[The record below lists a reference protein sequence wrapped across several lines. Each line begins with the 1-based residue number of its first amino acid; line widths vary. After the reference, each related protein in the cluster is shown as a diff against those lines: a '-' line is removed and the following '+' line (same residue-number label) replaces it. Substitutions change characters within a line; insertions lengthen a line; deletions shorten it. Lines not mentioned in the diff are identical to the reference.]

1 MAVRTKRVADQAY
14 RPVQSAFVPP
24 EEASVPGNPDRFVN
38 REFSWLQFNRRV
50 LEESLNP
57 KHPLLE
63 RVRFLSISAA
73 NLDEFFMVRVAG
85 LAGQIRQGIALK
97 SPDGR
102 TPEQQLEQL
111 LVEVEALQR
120 DQQASLSALRG
131 LMAEQG
137 IESVDPSKLSREDKK
152 WLEDHF
158 LEAIFPVMTPL
169 SIDPAHPFPFI
180 PNLGFSIALQLRSTR
195 QRTEMTALLRLP
207 TALRRFIRLPDQDKR
222 TRFITLE
229 QIVNLFI
236 GRLFPGYEVT
246 GSGTFRIIRDSDIEV
261 EEEAEDLVRLF
272 ETALK
277 RRRRGQVIRI
287 EFDSRMPESLR
298 SFVAGELNVSG
309 NRISVLDGP
318 LAIGQISEIVSIPRD
333 DLKFEPYNPRFPER
347 IRDHNGDCFAAIRE
361 KDLVVHHP
369 YESFDVVVQFLR
381 QAAADPEVVAI
392 KQTLYRTSNDS
403 PIVRALVDAAEAGKS
418 VTALVELK
426 ARFDEEAN
434 IRWSRDLERAGVQVV
449 FGFLELKTHAKM
461 SLVVRREEGKLRNY
475 VHLGTGNY
483 HPFTARIY
491 TDLSFFTSDPSIAR
505 DVAQVFNFI
514 TGYAEPAEEMR
525 IALSPYT
532 LRNRILGHIADE
544 ITHAREGRPARIWL
558 KMNSLVDPTIID
570 ALYEAS
576 AAGVEID
583 LVVRGI
589 CCLRPQV
596 PGLSENIRVKSIIGR
611 FLEHSRIYCFGNG
624 YGLPADEAIV
634 YISSADLMPRNLD
647 RRVECMVPIT
657 NPTVHEQVLEQIMQ
671 GNVMDNQQSFEV
683 LPDGTSRRIQP
694 DEGEEPFN
702 AQEYFM
708 TNPSLSGRGD
718 ALKLHAPKEIALRR
732 NKKQAAAAE

>member
-1 MAVRTKRVADQAY
+1 MNELKPARNEFVTEAKPADG
-14 RPVQSAFVPP
+14 R
-24 EEASVPGNPDRFVN
+24 SVDNPDRFVN

-50 LEESLNP
+50 LEQARNP
-57 KHPLLE
+57 NHPLLE

-85 LAGQIRQGIALK
+85 LAGQVRQGITIR

-102 TPEQQLEQL
+102 TPEEQL
-111 LVEVEALQR
+111 DHLLFEVVRLQE
-120 DQQASLSALRG
+120 DQQKAYTALRELMRGEGIEILRTDALSAG
-131 LMAEQG
+131 E
-137 IESVDPSKLSREDKK
+137 RE
-152 WLEDHF
+152 WLESHF
-158 LEAIFPVMTPL
+158 QDSIFPVLTPL

-180 PNLGFSIALQLRSTR
+180 PNLGFSIALQLRNPAGE
-195 QRTEMTALLRLP
+195 QMNALLRLP
-207 TALRRFIRLPDQDKR
+207 VALRRFVLLPEAQKGSA
-222 TRFITLE
+222 RFVALE
-229 QIVNLFI
+229 DVVEFFV
-236 GRLFPGYEVT
+236 GKLFPGYEVT

-287 EFDSRMPESLR
+287 EFDDDTPEQLR
-298 SFVAGELNVSG
+298 EFVAAELAVG
-309 NRISVLDGP
+309 PGRVSVLKAP
-318 LAIGQISEIVSIPRD
+318 LALNQVSEIVSLPRD
-333 DLKFEPYNPRFPER
+333 DLKFAPYNPRFPER
-347 IRDHNGDCFAAIRE
+347 IREHGGDCFAAIRE
-361 KDLVVHHP
+361 KDIVVHHP

-381 QAAADPEVVAI
+381 QAALDPDVVAI

-403 PIVRALVDAAEAGKS
+403 PIVRALIEASESGKS

-434 IRWSRDLERAGVQVV
+434 IRWARDLERAGVQVV

-461 SLVVRREEGKLRNY
+461 SLVVRREDSRLRNY

-483 HPFTARIY
+483 HPQTARIY
-491 TDLSFFTSDPSIAR
+491 TDLSYFTTDPKIAR

-514 TGYAEPAEEMR
+514 TGYAEPTKEMQLA
-525 IALSPYT
+525 ISPFT
-532 LRNRILGHIADE
+532 LRSRLLEHIAAE
-544 ITHAREGRPARIWL
+544 VEYARKGKPAQIWMKL
-558 KMNSLVDPTIID
+558 NALVDPMVID
-570 ALYEAS
+570 ALYDAS
-576 AAGVEID
+576 SAGVEID

-596 PGLSENIRVKSIIGR
+596 PGLSENIRAKSIVGR

-624 YGLPADEAIV
+624 HGLPSEEAIV
-634 YISSADLMPRNLD
+634 YISSADIMPRNLD
-647 RRVECMVPIT
+647 RRVEAMVPIT
-657 NPTVHEQVLEQIMQ
+657 NPTVHEQVLGQIMV
-671 GNVMDNQQSFEV
+671 GNIMDNQQSFDV
-683 LPDGTSRRIQP
+683 MPDGTSRRVQP
-694 DEGEEPFN
+694 EDGEEPFN

-718 ALKLHAPKEIALRR
+718 ALKSHAPKRIAQHKRR
-732 NKKQAAAAE
+732 KKSG